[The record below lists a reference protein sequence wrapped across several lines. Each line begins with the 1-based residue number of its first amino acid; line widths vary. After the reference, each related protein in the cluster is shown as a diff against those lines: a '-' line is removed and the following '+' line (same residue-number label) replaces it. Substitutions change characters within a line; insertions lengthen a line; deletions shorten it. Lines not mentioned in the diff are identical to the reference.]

1 MVNHQYMYS
10 NEYVNIRILFFNKEL
25 TLKIW
30 INPFFFVPLQ
40 YQNKKQS
47 INQLKV

>member
-1 MVNHQYMYS
+1 MYS
-10 NEYVNIRILFFNKEL
+10 NEYVKTPVPFFNKEL
-25 TLKIW
+25 TIKIW

-47 INQLKV
+47 LIN